1 MSAFLFLLLSIVL
14 FFFYV
19 NESKGASF
27 SHMPIDKQVSEESEG
42 GRGGAVAPSR
52 HPLALPLSI
61 LIHDQ

>member
-1 MSAFLFLLLSIVL
+1 MSAVLFLLLSIVL

-42 GRGGAVAPSR
+42 GRGGQLP
-52 HPLALPLSI
+52 PLDIPWLCP
-61 LIHDQ
+61 